1 MISEA
6 IVQVECY
13 SGHSYAEQPMAF
25 YWQGQRLE
33 VASLEATW
41 YGPDGKHFRLRTT
54 ADQRFD
60 LCYSE
65 AEDRWFIAQ
74 A

>member
-1 MISEA
+1 
-6 IVQVECY
+6 
-13 SGHSYAEQPMAF
+13 MAF